1 MTAPIRFGYA
11 GTSRGQVHY
20 AESGPEDEG
29 RSAPTVLLFHQS
41 PRSWDEYREVLP
53 LLGRTHRAIAMD
65 TIGYGHSAPAP
76 GHSIETYADVA
87 IEFARVLRLDRVT
100 AVGHHTGALVALEV
114 AVRAPSL
121 VSGLV
126 LSSAPYYDEAA
137 RAQAHTAIDDVGFDA
152 DGSHLARLW
161 GRRAPYY
168 PADRPDLMSRFVR
181 DALAA
186 GDGAVEGHLACHRY
200 PVEQRSPLVTC
211 PVLCI
216 GASADPFAFPNTER
230 VAAGFADART
240 AVIEGGMIPL
250 MEHRPDAAAKL
261 IAEFAP

>member
-11 GTSRGQVHY
+11 DTSRGQVHY
-20 AESGPEDEG
+20 AASG
-29 RSAPTVLLFHQS
+29 APDAPPVLLFHQS

-65 TIGYGHSAPAP
+65 TAGYGNSAPAP
-76 GHSIETYADVA
+76 DHSIETYADVA
-87 IEFARVLRLDRVT
+87 VEFAGVLGLDRVT

-114 AVRAPSL
+114 AVRAPRL

-137 RAQAHTAIDDVGFDA
+137 RAQPYTAIDDVGFDA

-161 GRRAPYY
+161 GKRAPYY
-168 PADRPDLMSRFVR
+168 PADRPDLMTRFVR

-186 GDGAVEGHLACHRY
+186 SDGAIAGHIACYRY
-200 PVEQRSPLVTC
+200 PVEKRSALVTC

-230 VAAGFADART
+230 VAAGFADVRT

-250 MEHRPDAAAKL
+250 MEHRPEDAAKL
-261 IAEFAP
+261 IVRFAS

>member
-1 MTAPIRFGYA
+1 MTVPIRFGYA
-11 GTSRGQVHY
+11 DTSRGQVHY
-20 AESGPEDEG
+20 AASG
-29 RSAPTVLLFHQS
+29 APDAPPVLLFHQS

-65 TIGYGHSAPAP
+65 TVGFGHSAPAP
-76 GHSIETYADVA
+76 DHSIETYADVA
-87 IEFARVLRLDRVT
+87 VEFAGILGLDRVT

-114 AVRAPSL
+114 AVRVPSL
-121 VSGLV
+121 VSALV

-137 RAQAHTAIDDVGFDA
+137 RAKPHKAIDDVGFDP
-152 DGSHLARLW
+152 DGSHLVRLW
-161 GRRAPYY
+161 GKRAPYY
-168 PADRPDLMSRFVR
+168 PPDRPDLMTRFMR

-186 GDGAVEGHLACHRY
+186 GDGAVEGHLACYRY
-200 PVEQRSPLVTC
+200 PVEKRTQQVKC

-216 GASADPFAFPNTER
+216 GASADPFAFPHTGP

-250 MEHRPDAAAKL
+250 MEHRPEDAAKL
-261 IAEFAP
+261 IAGFAS